1 MKKIATIVA
10 VIALLAVAV
19 PALAYHNNSDVTVTT
34 TNNATVTNTVITGAD
49 TGSNIAN
56 GGDAVNV
63 VSGNGENGDND
74 ANGGDAGSITTGAA
88 TAVADVLNKVNVTR
102 TTVTAD
108 CGCKGDVV
116 VRTRNNV
123 SVGNAVDTKAFTGY
137 NATDGGYASNVV
149 TGSFW
154 GWSTNGGNKADGG
167 KGGEITTGESVA
179 SSKITNKLNGTVT
192 RVRR

>member
-1 MKKIATIVA
+1 MKKITTIAA

-19 PALAYHNNSDVTVTT
+19 PALAHHNNSDVTVTT

-49 TGSNIAN
+49 TGSNTAN

-63 VSGNGENGDND
+63 VSGKGENGDND
-74 ANGGDAGSITTGAA
+74 ADGGDGGSIT
-88 TAVADVLNKVNVTR
+88 TAVADVLNKVNVTK

-137 NATDGGYASNVV
+137 NVTDGGYASNVV
-149 TGSFW
+149 TGSSW
-154 GWSTNGGNKADGG
+154 GWFATSTNGGNKADGG

-179 SSKITNKLNGTVT
+179 SSKITNRLNGTVT

>member
-1 MKKIATIVA
+1 MKKITTIAA

-19 PALAYHNNSDVTVTT
+19 PALAHHNNSDVTVTT

-49 TGSNIAN
+49 TGSNTAN
-56 GGDAVNV
+56 GGD
-63 VSGNGENGDND
+63 G
-74 ANGGDAGSITTGAA
+74 GSITTGAA
-88 TAVADVLNKVNVTR
+88 TAVADVLNKVNVTK

-137 NATDGGYASNVV
+137 NV
-149 TGSFW
+149 T
-154 GWSTNGGNKADGG
+154 
-167 KGGEITTGESVA
+167 
-179 SSKITNKLNGTVT
+179 
-192 RVRR
+192 